1 MPVRGVNTPEMNAEQ
16 YEAVFYKMK
25 DKLYR
30 YALRFVKEAEAA
42 EDVVQDVMY
51 KLWQK
56 RQEVD
61 AIENLEAWLMVL
73 TRNRSLDIL
82 RKVKDNQVNIDEAYS
97 LSDSAPI
104 ADKQMENADL
114 MAQLNACVNQL
125 PEKQRTVFHLREI
138 EQMTYE
144 EICVMT
150 GYNLDDVKVS
160 LFRARKHI
168 QRMLSKINT
177 IGIYQA

>member
-1 MPVRGVNTPEMNAEQ
+1 MNTEQ
-16 YEAVFYKMK
+16 YEALFHKMK

-30 YALRFVKEAEAA
+30 YAFRFVKDGEVA

-56 RQEVD
+56 REE
-61 AIENLEAWLMVL
+61 AEEIENLEAWLMVL
-73 TRNRSLDIL
+73 TRNRSLDLL
-82 RKVKDNQVNIDEAYS
+82 RKVKDNHVSVDEAYTV
-97 LSDSAPI
+97 SDQAPVP
-104 ADKQMENADL
+104 DKILETADL
-114 MAQLNACVNQL
+114 MTLLQQCLNQL
-125 PEKQRTVFHLREI
+125 PEKQKNIFHLREI

-144 EICVMT
+144 EISQMT

-168 QRMLSKINT
+168 QRMVSKTNT
-177 IGIYQA
+177 FGLYQSS

>member
-1 MPVRGVNTPEMNAEQ
+1 MNAEQ

-30 YALRFVKEAEAA
+30 YALRFVKDSEVA

-61 AIENLEAWLMVL
+61 EIENLEAWLMVL
-73 TRNRSLDIL
+73 TRNRSLDVL
-82 RKVKDNQVNIDEAYS
+82 RKDKGNNVNIDEAYTV
-97 LSDSAPI
+97 SDSAPI
-104 ADKQMENADL
+104 PDKQMENADL
-114 MAQLNACVNQL
+114 MTQLNSCLQQL

-138 EQMTYE
+138 EQMSYD
-144 EICVMT
+144 EICQMT
-150 GYNLDDVKVS
+150 GFNLDDVKVS

-168 QRMLSKINT
+168 QRMLSRINT
-177 IGIYQA
+177 FGLYQA

>member
-1 MPVRGVNTPEMNAEQ
+1 MGGEGVNTHEMNAEQ

-30 YALRFVKEAEAA
+30 YALRFVKDVEAA

-56 RQEVD
+56 RQEAD
-61 AIENLEAWLMVL
+61 SIENLEAWLMVL

-97 LSDSAPI
+97 VSDQGPI
-104 ADKQMENADL
+104 PDKQMENADL
-114 MAQLNACVNQL
+114 MTQLNSCLNQL

-138 EQMTYE
+138 EQMSYE
-144 EICVMT
+144 EITQTT
-150 GYNLDDVKVS
+150 GFNLDDVKVS

-177 IGIYQA
+177 FGLSQA

>member
-1 MPVRGVNTPEMNAEQ
+1 MNTEQ
-16 YEAVFYKMK
+16 YEALFHKMR

-30 YALRFVKEAEAA
+30 YAFRFVKDGEVA

-56 RQEVD
+56 REEAD
-61 AIENLEAWLMVL
+61 EIENLEAWLMVL
-73 TRNRSLDIL
+73 ARNRSLDLL
-82 RKVKDNQVNIDEAYS
+82 RKVKDNHVSMDEAYTV
-97 LSDSAPI
+97 SDQAPVP
-104 ADKQMENADL
+104 DKILETADL
-114 MAQLNACVNQL
+114 MTLLQQCLNQL
-125 PEKQRTVFHLREI
+125 PEKQRSIFHLREI

-144 EICVMT
+144 EISQMT

-168 QRMLSKINT
+168 QRMVSKTNT
-177 IGIYQA
+177 FGLYQSS

>member
-1 MPVRGVNTPEMNAEQ
+1 MNAEQ
-16 YEAVFYKMK
+16 YEAIFHKMR

-30 YALRFVKEAEAA
+30 YALRFVKNGESA
-42 EDVVQDVMY
+42 EDVVQDVMF

-61 AIENLEAWLMVL
+61 EIENLEAWMMVL
-73 TRNRSLDIL
+73 TRNRALDIL

-97 LSDSAPI
+97 ISDQAPI
-104 ADKQMENADL
+104 PDKLMENADL
-114 MAQLNACVNQL
+114 MAQLNACLNQL
-125 PEKQRTVFHLREI
+125 PEKQHTVFHLREI

-150 GYNLDDVKVS
+150 GFNLDDVKVS

-168 QRMLSKINT
+168 QRMLSRINT
-177 IGIYQA
+177 FGIYQA

>member
-1 MPVRGVNTPEMNAEQ
+1 MNTEQ
-16 YEAVFYKMK
+16 YEALFHKMR

-30 YALRFVKEAEAA
+30 YAFRFVKDGEVA

-56 RQEVD
+56 REE
-61 AIENLEAWLMVL
+61 AEEIENLEAWLMVL
-73 TRNRSLDIL
+73 TRNRSLDLL
-82 RKVKDNQVNIDEAYS
+82 RKVKDNHVSMDEAYTV
-97 LSDSAPI
+97 SDQAPVP
-104 ADKQMENADL
+104 DKILETADL
-114 MAQLNACVNQL
+114 MTLLQQCLNQL
-125 PEKQRTVFHLREI
+125 PEKQKSIFHLREI

-144 EICVMT
+144 EISLMT

-168 QRMLSKINT
+168 QRMVSKTNT
-177 IGIYQA
+177 FGLYQSS

>member
-1 MPVRGVNTPEMNAEQ
+1 MNAEQ

-30 YALRFVKEAEAA
+30 YALRFVKDGDAA

-56 RQEVD
+56 RQEAD
-61 AIENLEAWLMVL
+61 EIENLEAWLMVL

-82 RKVKDNQVNIDEAYS
+82 RKVKDNQVNIDQAYTV
-97 LSDSAPI
+97 SDNAPI

-114 MAQLNACVNQL
+114 MSQLKNCLDQL
-125 PEKQRTVFHLREI
+125 PEKQRTIFHLREI

-144 EICVMT
+144 EICQMT
-150 GYNLDDVKVS
+150 GFNLDDVKVS

-177 IGIYQA
+177 FGIYQA

>member
-1 MPVRGVNTPEMNAEQ
+1 MTTEQ
-16 YEAVFYKMK
+16 YEALFYKMR

-30 YALRFVKEAEAA
+30 YALRYVKDAETA
-42 EDVVQDVMY
+42 EDVIQDVMF

-56 RQEVD
+56 RQEAD

-82 RKVKDNQVNIDEAYS
+82 RKDKEKMVNVDEAYS
-97 LSDSAPI
+97 ISDKAPI
-104 ADKQMENADL
+104 PDMLMEQTDL
-114 MAQLNACVNQL
+114 LKQLNLCLDQL
-125 PEKQRTVFHLREI
+125 PEKQRQMFHLREI
-138 EQMTYE
+138 EQLSYD
-144 EICVMT
+144 EITQVT

-177 IGIYQA
+177 YGLYQA

>member
-1 MPVRGVNTPEMNAEQ
+1 MNAEQ
-16 YEAVFYKMK
+16 YESVFYKMK

-30 YALRFVKEAEAA
+30 YALRFVKEGDAA

-56 RQEVD
+56 RQEAD
-61 AIENLEAWLMVL
+61 DIENLEAWLMVL

-82 RKVKDNQVNIDEAYS
+82 RKNKDNQVNIDEAFTV
-97 LSDSAPI
+97 SDTAPI
-104 ADKQMENADL
+104 PDKQMENADL
-114 MAQLNACVNQL
+114 MDQLKTCLNQL
-125 PEKQRTVFHLREI
+125 PEKQRTIFHLREI

-144 EICVMT
+144 EICTST
-150 GYNLDDVKVS
+150 GFTLDDVKVS

-177 IGIYQA
+177 FGIYQA

>member
-1 MPVRGVNTPEMNAEQ
+1 MNAEQ
-16 YEAVFYKMK
+16 YEAIFHKMK

-30 YALRFVKEAEAA
+30 YALRFVKDGESA

-61 AIENLEAWLMVL
+61 GIENLEAWMMVL
-73 TRNRSLDIL
+73 TRNRALDIL

-97 LSDSAPI
+97 VSDQAPI
-104 ADKQMENADL
+104 PDKLMETADL
-114 MAQLNACVNQL
+114 MTQLNACLDQL

-144 EICVMT
+144 EICTMT
-150 GYNLDDVKVS
+150 GFNLDDVKVS
-160 LFRARKHI
+160 LFRSRKHI

-177 IGIYQA
+177 FGLYQA

>member
-1 MPVRGVNTPEMNAEQ
+1 MNTEQ
-16 YEAVFYKMK
+16 YEVLFYKMR

-30 YALRFVKEAEAA
+30 YALRFVRDSETA
-42 EDVVQDVMY
+42 EDVVQDVMF

-56 RQEVD
+56 RQETD
-61 AIENLEAWLMVL
+61 EIENLEAWLMVL
-73 TRNRSLDIL
+73 TRNRSLDVL
-82 RKVKDNQVNIDEAYS
+82 RKVKDNHVNVDEAYS
-97 LSDSAPI
+97 VSDKSPMP
-104 ADKQMENADL
+104 DTLMENTDL
-114 MAQLNACVNQL
+114 MSQLNHCLNQL
-125 PEKQRTVFHLREI
+125 PEKQRTIFHLREI

-144 EICVMT
+144 EITQMT

-177 IGIYQA
+177 FGLYQT

>member
-1 MPVRGVNTPEMNAEQ
+1 MNAEQ
-16 YEAVFYKMK
+16 YEAIFHKMR

-30 YALRFVKEAEAA
+30 YALRFMKDGESA

-56 RQEVD
+56 RQEAD
-61 AIENLEAWLMVL
+61 EIENLEAWLMVL

-82 RKVKDNQVNIDEAYS
+82 RKVKNNEVDINEAYS
-97 LSDSAPI
+97 VSDMEPI
-104 ADKQMENADL
+104 PDKLMEGADL
-114 MAQLNACVNQL
+114 MTQLNSCLDQL

-144 EICVMT
+144 EITVMT
-150 GYNLDDVKVS
+150 GFNLDDVKVS
-160 LFRARKHI
+160 LFRARKHL
-168 QRMLSKINT
+168 QRMLTKMNTFKIF
-177 IGIYQA
+177 QA

>member
-1 MPVRGVNTPEMNAEQ
+1 MNADQ
-16 YEAVFYKMK
+16 YEAIFHKMR

-30 YALRFVKEAEAA
+30 YALRFVKDGESA

-73 TRNRSLDIL
+73 TRNRALDIL
-82 RKVKDNQVNIDEAYS
+82 RKVKDNQVNIDEAYTI
-97 LSDSAPI
+97 SDQAPI
-104 ADKQMENADL
+104 PDKLMENADL
-114 MAQLNACVNQL
+114 MTQLNECLNQL

-144 EICVMT
+144 EISAMT
-150 GYNLDDVKVS
+150 GFNLDDVKVS
-160 LFRARKHI
+160 LFRARKHM

-177 IGIYQA
+177 IGLYQS

>member
-1 MPVRGVNTPEMNAEQ
+1 MHGVNTHEMNAEQ
-16 YEAVFYKMK
+16 YEAVFFKMK

-30 YALRFVKEAEAA
+30 YALRFVKDGEGA

-82 RKVKDNQVNIDEAYS
+82 RKNKDNQVNIDEAYTI
-97 LSDSAPI
+97 SDSAPI
-104 ADKQMENADL
+104 PDKQMENADL
-114 MAQLNACVNQL
+114 MAQLKTCLNQL

-144 EICVMT
+144 EICTMT
-150 GYNLDDVKVS
+150 GFNLDDVKVS

-177 IGIYQA
+177 FGIYQA